1 MAQII
6 KPKRGTTVP
15 TTSDLVSGEIAVN
28 TSNQRIYINDNG
40 TIKQIGD
47 GNTQL
52 TSAKGN
58 FDILPRDAGG
68 VNVTSVESND
78 CRYFRT
84 GTRCQLDIYV
94 NKITKGSVSG
104 TSPVR
109 FVLPSGIPQPRGVLT
124 NGAPKTIGSAQIMGV
139 ASADVGSTS
148 EKTHWRPM
156 LTYGTNYIVFEGE
169 GTSGQGRVD
178 PDVMLWQD
186 VIGVGGPTSNWT
198 EWYISIQYEV

>member
-1 MAQII
+1 MTQII

-28 TSNQRIYINDNG
+28 TNNQKIYINDNG
-40 TIKQIGD
+40 TIKLIGD
-47 GNTQL
+47 GDTQV
-52 TSAKGN
+52 TSVKGN
-58 FDILPRDAGG
+58 FDILPRDSGG
-68 VNVTSVESND
+68 VNVTSVETNN

-84 GTRCQLDIYV
+84 GTRCQTDLYV

-109 FVLPSGIPQPRGVLT
+109 FVFPGAMPQPRGVLT
-124 NGAPKTIGSAQIMGV
+124 NGGNKVIGSAQIMGANPPDNGIWMPV
-139 ASADVGSTS
+139 
-148 EKTHWRPM
+148 
-156 LTYGTNYIVFEGE
+156 LTYGTNYIQFEGV
-169 GTSGQGRVD
+169 GAGGQGRTD